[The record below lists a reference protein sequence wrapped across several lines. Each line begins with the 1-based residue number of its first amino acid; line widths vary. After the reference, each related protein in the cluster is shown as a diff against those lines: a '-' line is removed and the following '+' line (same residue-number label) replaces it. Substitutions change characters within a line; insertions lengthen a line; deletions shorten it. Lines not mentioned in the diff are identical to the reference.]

1 MATEVKKLNFSHQG
15 LIETHKWYEDI
26 EHKAAIILVH
36 GMAEHIERY
45 AGFAER
51 LSKDGFIVY
60 GYNQRGHKGTIA
72 NKDDYG
78 YMHDE
83 DNFMI
88 LVSDLYKM
96 VKYVQEENPNLPLFI
111 FGHSMGSFVTQ
122 RFIQLHGSK
131 IDGIILSGS
140 AKQPSIALRAGIL
153 LARLIIRF
161 KGARHRSKLLNNLTF
176 GNYNKYF
183 RPNRSDFDWLNR
195 DENEVKKYIDD
206 EYCGGIFT
214 AAFFRDFFRG
224 LRAINHN
231 FELIPKELPI
241 LLLSGSEDPVGG
253 PVKLINS
260 LYDTLRFMEIK
271 DLEFK
276 LYEGAR
282 HELLLETNKEE
293 VMNDCL
299 NWLNSHLQKLG

>member
-1 MATEVKKLNFSHQG
+1 MATEVKKLTFSHQG
-15 LIETHKWYEDI
+15 LIETHKWYETK
-26 EHKAAIILVH
+26 EPKAAIILVH

-60 GYNQRGHKGTIA
+60 GYNQRGHKGTIV

-78 YMHDE
+78 YMHDD

-88 LVSDLYKM
+88 LVSDLYEM
-96 VKYVQEENPNLPLFI
+96 VKYVQEENPKLPIFI

-122 RFIQLHGSK
+122 RFVQLHGSK
-131 IDGIILSGS
+131 ISGIILSGS
-140 AKQPSIALRAGIL
+140 AKQPRLALRAGIL

-183 RPNRSDFDWLNR
+183 RPSKSDFDWLNR

-231 FELIPKELPI
+231 FELVPKKLPI

-253 PVKLINS
+253 PVKLITA
-260 LYDTLRFMEIK
+260 LYNTLKFMEIK

-276 LYEGAR
+276 LYAGAR

-293 VMNDCL
+293 VMKDCFT
-299 NWLNSHLQKLG
+299 WLNSRLGKLE

>member
-1 MATEVKKLNFSHQG
+1 MATEVKKLNFSLQG
-15 LIETHKWYEDI
+15 SIETHKWYEDI

>member
-1 MATEVKKLNFSHQG
+1 
-15 LIETHKWYEDI
+15 
-26 EHKAAIILVH
+26 
-36 GMAEHIERY
+36 MAEHIERY